1 MATNNEK
8 LISAIRE
15 GKLSKVKAYVRQGI
29 SIDAPIDLDY
39 GTTFPL
45 TEAIRSGNREIV
57 DYLIGEGAT
66 VTAYEV
72 NGKVNNPVRAAL
84 DRADFAILDAVIKA
98 GGDLSSVT
106 TAENDNALTYFAKNA
121 TNDRNLPKEDF
132 DKIADYLVAQ
142 GVDINY
148 TNSNGESAISIL
160 LDSDY
165 SEYFLGKDLDLSNK
179 KVLKDLFEL
188 AIRVGDVQALK
199 RCIENGADINQKID
213 GEDFYPIGFAVAH
226 TKNNR
231 EEIVETLLNAGSN
244 VDLLNYTAQTSFERA
259 ITNYLIGEYQNKEK
273 AFANLKL
280 MIEKGSSKT
289 GDPTLSVV
297 NFGRELPLTL
307 SINTGNVEV
316 LDLLLENGAD
326 PNLYYHDGRTTGFS
340 SIPPIIFAM
349 DRDNSVEI
357 VGKLLDHGAKLEYFI
372 SKDDKT
378 PEFSVMSKLL
388 SNENG
393 VVNRDNLV
401 KLIIQRNLV
410 DLKQILGE
418 KTYFEHILDLE
429 LTESI
434 KAINSSN
441 VKFTDLMQDPISY
454 AIANNK
460 IESLKALFATG
471 EFDVNARFG
480 ENRTTYLIE
489 AIKNNNLNIAKALIE
504 IGADIKAKTIDGRS
518 AIDFAV
524 KSSNLDAVQLLF
536 AHGAELK
543 PDRNFSTR
551 ELIAFAS
558 MTVDKKSSELANALK
573 KGDTKRA
580 LKLLD
585 MGADLYVNISKKG
598 MECARDYLFNGKN
611 DYVIE
616 QIMYDT
622 SINYDFKIDFS
633 NYIIE
638 SKKYDLIDSLLKS
651 PRAYSIDDVLANA
664 VSHDNREFISVAIEK
679 IKAGSAK
686 VQLSQSLLN
695 ATTLGKLDVV
705 KELCEVAILEE
716 KFVYDMLTLATKK
729 GNSEMAEYALSLGAK
744 IEAPVVEE
752 AIKSGN
758 PEIIST
764 ILASSKQKFKI
775 DFKNIEASVFTLAK
789 RGETKALLSLQKAGV
804 LNNITPNEAFNILY
818 NALDSNNLNVVRA
831 LNQADPQF
839 AKVSRA
845 MLTAAVNRDYIE
857 GVNNLQKRELARKL
871 AQAGVDAT
879 TLTTH
884 NNRTLMIVEAIK
896 HYDTRKVDELIDLGV
911 DASTRD
917 ESGKT
922 ILEIALNAKNLKAVR
937 KLAKHGAKLT
947 TQAEVDRLNDILIS
961 QRGKYWKKASLRL
974 RENAPVYQ
982 TER

>member
-29 SIDAPIDLDY
+29 SIDAPIELDY

-106 TAENDNALTYFAKNA
+106 TAENDNALTYLAKNA
-121 TNDRNLPKEDF
+121 INDRNLPKEDF

-160 LDSDY
+160 LDSNY

-188 AIRVGDVQALK
+188 AIRVGDVQTLK
-199 RCIENGADINQKID
+199 RYIENGADINQKID

-259 ITNYLIGEYQNKEK
+259 ITNYLIGDYQNKEK

-326 PNLYYHDGRTTGFS
+326 PNLYYHDVRTAGFS

-616 QIMYDT
+616 QLMYDT

-633 NYIIE
+633 NYVIE

-705 KELCEVAILEE
+705 KELCEVATLEE

>member
-98 GGDLSSVT
+98 GGDLSSVI

-259 ITNYLIGEYQNKEK
+259 ITNYLIGDYQNKEK

-280 MIEKGSSKT
+280 MIEKDPFKT
-289 GDPTLSVV
+289 EDPTLSVV

-326 PNLYYHDGRTTGFS
+326 PNLYYHDVRTAGFS

-357 VGKLLDHGAKLEYFI
+357 VGKLLDHGAKLEYFR
-372 SKDDKT
+372 SKDDKI

-410 DLKQILGE
+410 DLKQTLGE

-524 KSSNLDAVQLLF
+524 KSSNLDAIQLLF

-616 QIMYDT
+616 QLMYDT

-633 NYIIE
+633 NYVIE

-651 PRAYSIDDVLANA
+651 PRAYSIDNVLANA

-686 VQLSQSLLN
+686 VQLSQSLIN

-705 KELCEVAILEE
+705 KELCEVATLEE
-716 KFVYDMLTLATKK
+716 KIADDMLTLATKNV
-729 GNSEMAEYALSLGAK
+729 NSEMAEYALSLGAK

-789 RGETKALLSLQKAGV
+789 RGETKAILSLQKAGV
-804 LNNITPNEAFNILY
+804 FNNITPNEAFNILY

-831 LNQADPQF
+831 LNQEDLQF

-871 AQAGVDAT
+871 ARAGVDAT

>member
-160 LDSDY
+160 LDSNY

-259 ITNYLIGEYQNKEK
+259 ITNYLIGDYQNKEK

-326 PNLYYHDGRTTGFS
+326 PNLYYHDVRTAGFS

-896 HYDTRKVDELIDLGV
+896 QYDTRKVDELIDLGV

>member
-29 SIDAPIDLDY
+29 SIDAPIELDY

-72 NGKVNNPVRAAL
+72 NGKVNNPVRMAL

-106 TAENDNALTYFAKNA
+106 TAENDNALTYLAKNA
-121 TNDRNLPKEDF
+121 INDRNLPKEDF

-160 LDSDY
+160 LDSNY

-188 AIRVGDVQALK
+188 AIRVGDVQTLK

-259 ITNYLIGEYQNKEK
+259 ITNYLIGDYQNKEK

-326 PNLYYHDGRTTGFS
+326 PNLYYHDVRTAGFS

-536 AHGAELK
+536 VHGAELK

-638 SKKYDLIDSLLKS
+638 SKKYGLIDSLLKS
-651 PRAYSIDDVLANA
+651 PRVYSIDDVLANA

-775 DFKNIEASVFTLAK
+775 DFKNIEASVFALAK

>member
-29 SIDAPIDLDY
+29 SIDAPIELDY

-72 NGKVNNPVRAAL
+72 NGKVNNPVRMAL

-106 TAENDNALTYFAKNA
+106 TAENDNALTYLAKNA
-121 TNDRNLPKEDF
+121 INDRNLPKEDF

-160 LDSDY
+160 LDSNY

-188 AIRVGDVQALK
+188 AIRVGDVQTLK

-536 AHGAELK
+536 VHGAELK

-638 SKKYDLIDSLLKS
+638 SKKYGLIDSLLKS
-651 PRAYSIDDVLANA
+651 PRVYSIDDVLANA

-775 DFKNIEASVFTLAK
+775 DFKNIEASVFALAK

>member
-106 TAENDNALTYFAKNA
+106 TAENDNALTYLAKNA
-121 TNDRNLPKEDF
+121 INDRNLPKEDF

-160 LDSDY
+160 LYSDY
-165 SEYFLGKDLDLSNK
+165 SEYFLGKNLDLSNK

-188 AIRVGDVQALK
+188 AISVGDVQALK

-259 ITNYLIGEYQNKEK
+259 ITNYLIGDYQNKEK

-326 PNLYYHDGRTTGFS
+326 PNLYYHDVRTAGFS

-388 SNENG
+388 LNENG

-410 DLKQILGE
+410 DLKQTLGE

-489 AIKNNNLNIAKALIE
+489 AIKNNNLNIVKALIE

-616 QIMYDT
+616 QLMYDT

-686 VQLSQSLLN
+686 VQLSQSLIN

-705 KELCEVAILEE
+705 KELCEVVTLEE
-716 KFVYDMLTLATKK
+716 KFVDDMLTLATKK
-729 GNSEMAEYALSLGAK
+729 GNSEMAEYALGLGAK

-758 PEIIST
+758 PEVIST

-775 DFKNIEASVFTLAK
+775 DFKNIETSVFTLAK